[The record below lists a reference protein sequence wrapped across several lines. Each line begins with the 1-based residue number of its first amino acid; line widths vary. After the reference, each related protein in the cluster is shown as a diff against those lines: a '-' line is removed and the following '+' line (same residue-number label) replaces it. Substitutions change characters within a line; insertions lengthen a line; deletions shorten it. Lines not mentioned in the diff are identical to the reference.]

1 MGFHMNE
8 DDLKQFLEDFKK
20 AELEQKLDMW
30 FYAMEQEGI
39 WEEIIADMAAIA
51 EEQKMSNVL
60 EKMKKN

>member
-1 MGFHMNE
+1 MNE

-20 AELEQKLDMW
+20 AELEKKLDMW